1 MRPLHSLSL
10 EAIIEMLAQRFGN
23 LPDERDAARVDYAV
37 SDVVMS
43 AFAMMFF
50 QHSSLLQFQAALEEK
65 HGLSNLQTIF
75 GVEQIPKDSQ
85 MRDILDAVDPECLR
99 PLLSE
104 VFEKMRRAGWLG
116 EFKTTLS
123 SGTNAGDYFVI
134 AFDGSEYF
142 RSTRIQCPGCLHCV
156 DKSGQ
161 TQFYHSVVSATI
173 VRAGSHKILPLDVEE
188 VRNTD
193 GEEKQDCEINAAKRL
208 VERIR
213 QQHPQIKAIVVG
225 DDLYSHEPI
234 VLLLLSKRLN
244 YVLAAKPESHKEMF
258 QWVEELEKCGG
269 VERGAYTEGAASQRR
284 YFEYRIVRQV
294 PLNGGLKTYSNF
306 VEVWVRDSKGK
317 LLYHNS
323 WITNLDVNKEN
334 VAEIVQ
340 IGRSRWKI
348 ENEQFNVQKNHGY
361 ELEHNYGHGKKNLS
375 MVFYLLNLLAFLTHI
390 ILEIGDRL
398 YQVCRGRYSR
408 KEMWNGL
415 RNFMNKV
422 LVWGWKELLQSYAY
436 GVAASP

>member
-1 MRPLHSLSL
+1 
-10 EAIIEMLAQRFGN
+10 
-23 LPDERDAARVDYAV
+23 
-37 SDVVMS
+37 
-43 AFAMMFF
+43 
-50 QHSSLLQFQAALEEK
+50 
-65 HGLSNLQTIF
+65 
-75 GVEQIPKDSQ
+75 
-85 MRDILDAVDPECLR
+85 
-99 PLLSE
+99 
-104 VFEKMRRAGWLG
+104 MRRAGWLG
-116 EFKTTLS
+116 EFKTSLT
-123 SGTNAGDYFVI
+123 SGSKAGDYFVI

-142 RSTRIQCPGCLHCV
+142 RSTKIQSPGCLHCV

-208 VERIR
+208 VGRIR

-225 DDLYSHEPI
+225 DDLYSHEPF
-234 VLLLLSKRLN
+234 VELLLSKRLD
-244 YVLAAKPESHKEMF
+244 YVLVAKPESHKEMF

-269 VERGAYTEGAASQRR
+269 AERGDYTEGVASRRR
-284 YFEYRIVRQV
+284 YFEYRIVNQV

-340 IGRSRWKI
+340 MGRSRWKI

-390 ILEIGDRL
+390 ILGIGDRL
-398 YQVCRGRYSR
+398 YKICRGKYSR

-422 LVWGWKELLQSYAY
+422 LVWSWQELLQSYA
-436 GVAASP
+436 

>member
-1 MRPLHSLSL
+1 
-10 EAIIEMLAQRFGN
+10 MLAQRFSN

-43 AFAMMFF
+43 AFAKMFF
-50 QHSSLLQFQAALEEK
+50 QHSSLLQFQAALEDK

-116 EFKTTLS
+116 EFKTSLT
-123 SGTNAGDYFVI
+123 SGSKAGDYFVI

-142 RSTRIQCPGCLHCV
+142 RSTKIQCPGCLHCV

-188 VRNTD
+188 VCNTD

-208 VERIR
+208 VGRIR

-225 DDLYSHEPI
+225 DDLYSHEPF
-234 VLLLLSKRLN
+234 VELLLSKRLD
-244 YVLAAKPESHKEMF
+244 YVLVAKPESHKEMF

-269 VERGAYTEGAASQRR
+269 AERGDYTEGVASRRR
-284 YFEYRIVRQV
+284 YFEYRIVNQV

-323 WITNLDVNKEN
+323 WITNLEVNKEN
-334 VAEIVQ
+334 VAQIVE

-375 MVFYLLNLLAFLTHI
+375 MVFYLLNLLAFIAHI

-398 YQVCRGRYSR
+398 YKICRGRYSR

-422 LVWGWKELLQSYAY
+422 LVWSWQELLRSYAY
-436 GVAASP
+436 GVVASP